1 MTNKKPLHAYE
12 QSMLLAVL
20 LFDSKNINEILSF
33 FPDEQRDK
41 MNIAKNKFMNLPKN
55 ERLTQIVLELR
66 RLILMDESQIHWI
79 HQSWIDDALEKE
91 PGYLRQII
99 EQALKEPPSKAVR
112 DPHPLPVPRS
122 FIFSSFMS
130 QLSRSPQK
138 LAIFDPVLMR
148 LQSLKNEAQEEVF
161 AFIGR
166 ITMAALVQAVP
177 RERINRYVAK
187 KDSLLV
193 VSPGNF
199 NPNPFEIAPMRRYLL
214 RQLIGF
220 NPTADANGLVF
231 VGLVTTALYLSIYK
245 YQWQRAIVLVLH
257 KRLGGLLETL
267 IHSAKNLNLERGH
280 HTMLSSFLLVAFD
293 QTRT

>member
-1 MTNKKPLHAYE
+1 MTSKKPLHAYE
-12 QSMLLAVL
+12 QSMLLALL

-41 MNIAKNKFMNLPKN
+41 MNVAKNKFMNLPKN

-66 RLILMDESQIHWI
+66 RLILIDENQLHWI

-99 EQALKEPPSKAVR
+99 EQALKDPPNKAVR

-138 LAIFDPVLMR
+138 VAIFDPVLMR

-161 AFIGR
+161 CAIGR
-166 ITMAALVQAVP
+166 VTMAALVQVAP
-177 RERINRYVAK
+177 LERINRYVAK
-187 KDSLLV
+187 KDPLLV
-193 VSPGNF
+193 AVAGDF

-220 NPTADANGLVF
+220 HGTAEANGLVF
-231 VGLVTTALYLSIYK
+231 IGLVTIALYLSVYK

-257 KRLGGLLETL
+257 KRLGCLLDDL
-267 IHSAKNLNLERGH
+267 IHRAKNLNLERGH
-280 HTMLSSFLLVAFD
+280 HTMLSSLLLVAFD